1 MKQRFRKFL
10 AGGLAALMLAGML
23 PAALAAEGD
32 TTIVILATSDMHGN
46 VWGYSYE
53 DGKESTNNGMAR
65 LATYVEQ
72 VRSEEENVILIDA
85 GDDIQGSIMTDD
97 IANKQPDQP
106 HPVMDAMNAMGY
118 DAMTLGNH
126 EFNWGIPTMKQ
137 ILSQADFPVLAANV
151 KGADGAYVTGAG
163 YTIVERSGIKVA
175 IIGVVTPDVP
185 IWDGGK
191 DGIEECTYE
200 HAGEAVQKAVREIGD
215 QADVIVVSAHMG
227 RMAEFDEEGGSDS
240 ALKILEMNPE
250 VDVLQ
255 VAHDHSSVNQMEG
268 NVPVGGVRNG
278 GREIAKFTVTVNAD
292 KEVTSATVE
301 LVDMTG
307 VTPSET
313 IRGLESVSALHQET
327 VDFVAGGTD
336 ESGEPLPPPGH
347 HHRPV
352 PAGQ

>member
-106 HPVMDAMNAMGY
+106 HPVMEAMNAMGY

-126 EFNWGIPTMKQ
+126 EFNWGIPAMKQ
-137 ILSQADFPVLAANV
+137 ILGQADFPVLAANV

-163 YTIVERSGIKVA
+163 YTIVERSGVKVA

-200 HAGEAVQKAVREIGD
+200 HAGEAVQKAIQEIGD

-250 VDVLQ
+250 VDVL
-255 VAHDHSSVNQMEG
+255 
-268 NVPVGGVRNG
+268 
-278 GREIAKFTVTVNAD
+278 
-292 KEVTSATVE
+292 
-301 LVDMTG
+301 
-307 VTPSET
+307 
-313 IRGLESVSALHQET
+313 
-327 VDFVAGGTD
+327 
-336 ESGEPLPPPGH
+336 
-347 HHRPV
+347 
-352 PAGQ
+352 